1 MTLAVSVASL
11 RPSAAAALLIAF
23 SRAAFPRAEIV
34 PDIERIREI
43 YPHFFTGAICG
54 QSTGIAE

>member
-1 MTLAVSVASL
+1 LKAGFARVE
-11 RPSAAAALLIAF
+11 IA
-23 SRAAFPRAEIV
+23 

-54 QSTGIAE
+54 QNTATAK